1 MSRLSIKTPLSYDD
15 VYGPYT
21 PCEKMKEVAY
31 QNLKT
36 LALTNPGERIWDSN
50 FGIGLRKRL
59 FENDSD
65 PLRSSIKMSIANQ
78 INSYIPFVQLIAID
92 FKPQNDANQTLSISI
107 IYAIVSGAYT
117 SEKQRIVFSP
127 DLGEGVLNQIDES
140 TPAGIAIRA
149 IWDEMHEP
157 IYLEDGFSGEGDGV
171 WIKPL

>member
-21 PCEKMKEVAY
+21 PCEKMKEAAY

-59 FENDSD
+59 FEHDTE
-65 PLRSSIKMSIANQ
+65 PLRSSIKMAIANQ
-78 INSYIPFVQLIAID
+78 IATYIPFVQLIETV
-92 FKPQNDANQTLSISI
+92 FSPQSDANQTLSISI
-107 IYAIVSGAYT
+107 VYAIVTGAYT

-127 DLGEGVLNQIDES
+127 GPDEGVIDPGVE
-140 TPAGIAIRA
+140 PGI
-149 IWDEMHEP
+149 P
-157 IYLEDGFSGEGDGV
+157 TVPFPGGV
-171 WIKPL
+171 VIVVPMA

>member
-59 FENDSD
+59 FEHDTE
-65 PLRSSIKMSIANQ
+65 PLRSSIKMAIANQ
-78 INSYIPFVQLIAID
+78 VAAYIPFVQLIAVD

-107 IYAIVSGAYT
+107 IYAIVTGAYT

-127 DLGEGVLNQIDES
+127 DLDEGILNPIDGDS
-140 TPAGIAIRA
+140 RAGIAIRA

-157 IYLEDGFSGEGDGV
+157 IYLEDGLSGDGEGT
-171 WIKPL
+171 WIMPL